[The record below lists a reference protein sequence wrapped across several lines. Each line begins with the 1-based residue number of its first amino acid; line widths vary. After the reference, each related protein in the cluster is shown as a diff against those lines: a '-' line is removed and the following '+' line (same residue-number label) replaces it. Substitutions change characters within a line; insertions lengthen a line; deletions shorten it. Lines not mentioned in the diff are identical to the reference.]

1 MSIFTEIL
9 LFSVTPQAA
18 VSCQQVAYCM
28 RTQAILQPPTSP
40 EQPPVTPASQY
51 NLFLYSLHNTSRF
64 VELDQCVIFS
74 WKGLRKG
81 SYGAPLHLQVQLSIE
96 ICVLIILFTL
106 LITTNNLCEKKIRHV
121 SRDMHSISG

>member
-1 MSIFTEIL
+1 MSIFTERL

-18 VSCQQVAYCM
+18 ASHQQVAYCT

-64 VELDQCVIFS
+64 VELDQCVVFS
-74 WKGLRKG
+74 RKGLRKG
-81 SYGAPLHLQVQLSIE
+81 SCSAPSHLQVRLSIE
-96 ICVLIILFTL
+96 ICVR
-106 LITTNNLCEKKIRHV
+106 KKFG
-121 SRDMHSISG
+121 M